1 MMFLDK
7 DTPNFIWNNQNAVM
21 DYDCI
26 IESELP
32 EYSPKP
38 RVETTSIIA
47 RNGELH
53 EWYGDYES
61 FDYPVKGITI
71 PYDRLEEVKRWLTG
85 SGKLITHNDIDKY
98 REAWCSMG
106 SPISFDNEWGMFW
119 TFDLTFRCQPL
130 KYKVNDQPTKL
141 VVGNNA
147 KYDPESEIAK
157 PFFTIDS
164 LGGDITIKIADK
176 TLTLLDTFEGFL
188 TVDCEL
194 GKYIQNNSQQRS
206 KGQWPTL
213 TPGHNNII
221 LSGNIKSAEMLMR
234 SCWR

>member
-1 MMFLDK
+1 MTFLDK
-7 DTPNFIWNNQNAVM
+7 NTPNFVWKNQNAIT

-32 EYSPKP
+32 EYAPKP
-38 RVETTSIIA
+38 RIETTSIVA
-47 RNGELH
+47 RHGELH
-53 EWYGDYES
+53 EWYGDYEA

-71 PYDRLEEVKRWLTG
+71 PYERLEEVKRWLTG
-85 SGKLITHNDIDKY
+85 SGKLITHNDLDKY
-98 REAWCSMG
+98 REAWCNMS
-106 SPISFDNEWGMFW
+106 SPLSFENEWGEFW
-119 TFDLTFRCQPL
+119 NFDVTFRCQPL
-130 KYKVNDQPTKL
+130 KRKINERPVLLKSGSNIHYDHGNVN
-141 VVGNNA
+141 A
-147 KYDPESEIAK
+147 C

-176 TLTLLDTFEGFL
+176 TLTLLDTFEGLL

-194 GKYIQNNSQQRS
+194 GKYIQSNSQQRS

-213 TPGHNNII
+213 SPGENNII
-221 LSGNIKSAEMLMR
+221 LSGKIKSAEMLMR